1 MIQSGLTI
9 AHIVSAYYVDCL
21 YMTLKNASNDLVYI
35 MVLLPY
41 VSAPVTLIKISGS
54 GSLVGKG
61 LLNDQC
67 DCP

>member
-1 MIQSGLTI
+1 
-9 AHIVSAYYVDCL
+9 
-21 YMTLKNASNDLVYI
+21 MTLKNASNDLVYI
-35 MVLLPY
+35 MVLLPF